1 MNIIIKYNIKMNN
14 YDISLDL
21 NDLSFMDLDNSDDA
35 DIEQV
40 CQIEYFISKPDS
52 LNKTDS
58 GVIYQVD
65 YNPRTNKLI
74 LIYPDDTVDY
84 IADRTIRDL
93 ITYYLGADKIEE
105 LTLEHQSVIDKH
117 ASEVR
122 LALFNV
128 YR

>member
-1 MNIIIKYNIKMNN
+1 MNN